1 MCVSIYLSIYIYIYT
16 EREIHKCIHMSI
28 YIYVYTHT
36 YTCIHTHTIYIYI
49 CIIKSSTDSNN
60 AFDDLAGVV
69 GPAAAEGDLLSAM
82 IGNCNDTRRHDIYI
96 YI

>member
-1 MCVSIYLSIYIYIYT
+1 M
-16 EREIHKCIHMSI
+16 
-28 YIYVYTHT
+28 
-36 YTCIHTHTIYIYI
+36 CIHTHIHVYIHILYIYI

-96 YI
+96 YIERERDVSMCIYIYIYMSI